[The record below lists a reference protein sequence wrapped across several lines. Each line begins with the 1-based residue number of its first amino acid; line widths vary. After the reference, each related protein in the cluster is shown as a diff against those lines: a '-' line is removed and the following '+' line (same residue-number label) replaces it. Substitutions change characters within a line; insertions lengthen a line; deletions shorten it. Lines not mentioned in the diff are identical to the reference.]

1 MYAAYIRVDSFGARE
16 RGGGER
22 ESILGRRLLVIANY
36 RLPDNGDG
44 AVLTLARLLPESSD
58 SCVCQHRTFESV

>member
-1 MYAAYIRVDSFGARE
+1 MATRE
-16 RGGGER
+16 RRFPREREREVGGER

-44 AVLTLARLLPESSD
+44 AVLTLARLLPESSE